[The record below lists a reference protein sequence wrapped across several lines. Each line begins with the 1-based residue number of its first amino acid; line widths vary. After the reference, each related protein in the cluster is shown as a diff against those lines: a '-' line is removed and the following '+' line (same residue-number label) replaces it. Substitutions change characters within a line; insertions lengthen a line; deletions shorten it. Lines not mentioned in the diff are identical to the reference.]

1 MKLVLGVAVIVRNIG
16 KRIIARFLF
25 ELKPQLLLGVSY
37 RTFFFGK
44 GGNVNVCKGH
54 THAFPRQCQGDQE
67 ELLRVPHARETAQV
81 LTHLSLMFSTLDIN
95 GFFNLFTSK
104 S

>member
-1 MKLVLGVAVIVRNIG
+1 MKLVLGVAAIVRNTG

-25 ELKPQLLLGVSY
+25 ELKPQLLLGFHTGLFSLG
-37 RTFFFGK
+37 R

-54 THAFPRQCQGDQE
+54 THAFRRQCQGDQ

-81 LTHLSLMFSTLDIN
+81 LTHLSLMFSTLEIN